1 MDFQTF
7 LTEKLKEKG
16 LNFEKL
22 SQISGIALKHLEN
35 LNAGNLSD
43 LPPAPYLRG
52 YFKKIGEIL
61 EFDGEKA
68 WKEFRF
74 ANEIFTS
81 GPKDSMPQNRF
92 AKKSGSRKIWL
103 LVGAAAVIVIVIA
116 LRLPSILGRPQVNI
130 IYPNQDLTNVTN
142 EQILVRGEIKG
153 GDKLTI
159 NSEDVLIS
167 DDGSWQKSIFLQPGL
182 NTIEFSVKKFLGRE
196 TNLIRQILYEVPIEI
211 TSTEEIENGG
221 Q

>member
-92 AKKSGSRKIWL
+92 AKKSGLKKTWL
-103 LVGAAAVIVIVIA
+103 LAGAAAVIVIVIA